1 MNQKNC
7 RKCSDVDVNEMTDEM
22 YCKLAEYELIRLG
35 WHKHRPDWC
44 PKVSKNRRMADEHC
58 ER

>member
-22 YCKLAEYELIRLG
+22 YCKLAEYELIRLK
-35 WHKHRPDWC
+35 WCKRRPDWC
-44 PKVSKNRRMADEHC
+44 PKVSKDRRTADEC
-58 ER
+58 